1 MPNTRSRGEIIEQPF
16 DEPER
21 LLNERRRN
29 LSTQPENIETEIL
42 TLEVTEEI
50 INEIVDEPVMAENR
64 PLRSYAIPSQEE
76 PHNSIAAP
84 AIEANNFELK
94 PSLLAIVQQNQFSG
108 NPADDP
114 NLHLSIFLQ
123 YADTI
128 KANGVSP
135 EAIRL
140 RLFPFSLRDKARA
153 WLQSLPS
160 NSVATWDELKKVF
173 LARYFPPS
181 KTAMLRAQINGFRQ
195 RDNESLFEAWER
207 YKEMIRICPHHG
219 LENWLIIHTFYNG
232 LLYNTRMT
240 IDAAAGGALMDKPYN
255 QAYQLIESM
264 AQNHYQWG
272 SERTTVEKPQ
282 TKGGMYEISNM
293 DHINAKLDA
302 LTQKIESL
310 TNAPK
315 ATVAATIQNCELCG
329 TQGHAIAECRLL
341 TEAPTDQVNYTQGN
355 SYNQNQRNHPY
366 LSYNSNNALFA
377 PGQAPTPSPPGFQK
391 PAQNAPMKSNLE
403 LMMENFIALQTQTN
417 KEFLNQ
423 NIHTNEQIKQLTSRL
438 ELLTTHNKMLETQI
452 AQVAQ
457 QQASTSAPAGIFP
470 GQPQP
475 NPRGHVN
482 AVILRSG
489 TQYDG
494 PADPRT
500 KNPAMLPNS
509 DKTTEKESKPKEKE
523 DSGEE
528 TKEKEKPYVPPPPYK
543 PPIPYPQRL
552 VQSKNVG
559 QFKKFVELL
568 QKLNITI
575 PFTEAITQMP
585 SYAKFLKD
593 ILNNKKKIEEEETI
607 MLTAE
612 CSSILQNNMPPKLKD
627 PGSFSIPCV
636 IGNYVIDRA
645 LCDLGASISLMPM
658 PIYEKLKLGELRP
671 TKMSIQFADRSV
683 KYPLGILEN
692 VPVRIGQFFI
702 PTDFIVMD
710 IREDSN
716 TPIILGRPFLA
727 TAGAIIDVKEG
738 KLTFVVGEEKVEFIL
753 TQLMKAPAIDDSCYM
768 VDVIQECRKESE
780 KDQTKHS
787 EILKTSTPPTHKNG
801 DDDLAKCLEITQVP
815 KPSHV
820 KPTLKLKTPSRLQK
834 GTPVAPNKLKGP
846 VSKKIPPD
854 ILKDHTKNNI
864 AQNKIPPGVS
874 KKKKEKKKRR
884 PMKWSDIFKWRP
896 KNIEHNLKDVSL
908 EEEPC

>member
-1 MPNTRSRGEIIEQPF
+1 
-16 DEPER
+16 
-21 LLNERRRN
+21 
-29 LSTQPENIETEIL
+29 
-42 TLEVTEEI
+42 
-50 INEIVDEPVMAENR
+50 MAEGPQNR
-64 PLRSYAIPSQEE
+64 PLKSYAIPSQAE

-94 PSLLAIVQQNQFSG
+94 PSLLSAVQQNQFSG
-108 NPADDP
+108 NPTDDP

-123 YADTI
+123 YADTV

-140 RLFPFSLRDKARA
+140 RLFPFSLRDRARA

-272 SERTTVEKPQ
+272 SERAPVEKTQ

-315 ATVAATIQNCELCG
+315 ANVAATIQNCELCG
-329 TQGHAIAECRLL
+329 AQGHTIAESRLL
-341 TEAPTDQVNYTQGN
+341 TEAPNDQVNYTQGN
-355 SYNQNQRNHPY
+355 SYIQNQRNHPY
-366 LSYNSNNALFA
+366 LSYNSNNALYA
-377 PGQAPTPSPPGFQK
+377 PGQTPTPSPPGFQK

-500 KNPAMLPNS
+500 KNPAMQPNS
-509 DKTTEKESKPKEKE
+509 DKTTEKESEPKEKE

-528 TKEKEKPYVPPPPYK
+528 TQEKEKPYVPPPPYK
-543 PPIPYPQRL
+543 PPIPHPQRL

-575 PFTEAITQMP
+575 PFTEAITRMP

-593 ILNNKKKIEEEETI
+593 ILTNKKKIEEEETV

-636 IGNYVIDRA
+636 IGKHVIDRA

-658 PIYEKLKLGELRP
+658 PIYEKLKAP
-671 TKMSIQFADRSV
+671 THISPNVAAGGGASI
-683 KYPLGILEN
+683 
-692 VPVRIGQFFI
+692 VPPAHTTHF
-702 PTDFIVMD
+702 
-710 IREDSN
+710 SN
-716 TPIILGRPFLA
+716 TF
-727 TAGAIIDVKEG
+727 AGSSSSSRRSS
-738 KLTFVVGEEKVEFIL
+738 
-753 TQLMKAPAIDDSCYM
+753 IDDVLHEIRAQNTLNQERDGLFYAMHQQQEEMMERMTFMQAQQDEILQNQHEMQGYYHRWESSEEHRQQQL
-768 VDVIQECRKESE
+768 DNVIQE
-780 KDQTKHS
+780 
-787 EILKTSTPPTHKNG
+787 LG
-801 DDDLAKCLEITQVP
+801 GL
-815 KPSHV
+815 
-820 KPTLKLKTPSRLQK
+820 RLQF
-834 GTPVAPNKLKGP
+834 NNFQNYQH
-846 VSKKIPPD
+846 PP
-854 ILKDHTKNNI
+854 
-864 AQNKIPPGVS
+864 S
-874 KKKKEKKKRR
+874 
-884 PMKWSDIFKWRP
+884 
-896 KNIEHNLKDVSL
+896 
-908 EEEPC
+908 

>member
-1 MPNTRSRGEIIEQPF
+1 
-16 DEPER
+16 
-21 LLNERRRN
+21 
-29 LSTQPENIETEIL
+29 
-42 TLEVTEEI
+42 
-50 INEIVDEPVMAENR
+50 
-64 PLRSYAIPSQEE
+64 
-76 PHNSIAAP
+76 
-84 AIEANNFELK
+84 
-94 PSLLAIVQQNQFSG
+94 
-108 NPADDP
+108 
-114 NLHLSIFLQ
+114 
-123 YADTI
+123 
-128 KANGVSP
+128 
-135 EAIRL
+135 
-140 RLFPFSLRDKARA
+140 
-153 WLQSLPS
+153 
-160 NSVATWDELKKVF
+160 
-173 LARYFPPS
+173 
-181 KTAMLRAQINGFRQ
+181 
-195 RDNESLFEAWER
+195 
-207 YKEMIRICPHHG
+207 
-219 LENWLIIHTFYNG
+219 
-232 LLYNTRMT
+232 MT

-264 AQNHYQWG
+264 VQNHYQWG
-272 SERTTVEKPQ
+272 NERTTIEKPQ

-329 TQGHAIAECRLL
+329 AQGHTIAECRLL
-341 TEAPTDQVNYTQGN
+341 TEAPTDQVNYTKGN

-366 LSYNSNNALFA
+366 LSYNSNNALYA

-403 LMMENFIALQTQTN
+403 LMMENFIAVQTQTN
-417 KEFLNQ
+417 KEVLNQ
-423 NIHTNEQIKQLTSRL
+423 NIHTSEQIKQLTSRL
-438 ELLTTHNKMLETQI
+438 DVLTTHNKMLETQI

-482 AVILRSG
+482 AVILRSR

-500 KNPAMLPNS
+500 KNPAMQPNS
-509 DKTTEKESKPKEKE
+509 DKTTEKE
-523 DSGEE
+523 
-528 TKEKEKPYVPPPPYK
+528 
-543 PPIPYPQRL
+543 R
-552 VQSKNVG
+552 

-575 PFTEAITQMP
+575 PFTEAITQIP

-593 ILNNKKKIEEEETI
+593 ILTNKKKIEEEETV

-636 IGNYVIDRA
+636 IGKHVIDRA

-727 TAGAIIDVKEG
+727 TAGAIIDVKKG
-738 KLTFVVGEEKVEFIL
+738 KLTFEVGEEKVEFIL
-753 TQLMKAPAIDDSCYM
+753 TQFMNASAIEDSCYM
-768 VDVIQECRKESE
+768 LDVVKECGKEME
-780 KDQTKHS
+780 KDKTKNS
-787 EILKTSTPPTHKNG
+787 EILKTLIPPTHKNG
-801 DDDLAKCLEITQVP
+801 NDDLAKCL
-815 KPSHV
+815 KKS
-820 KPTLKLKTPSRLQK
+820 SCYRLDI
-834 GTPVAPNKLKGP
+834 VE
-846 VSKKIPPD
+846 SKVDNPPFKRVPPD
-854 ILKDHTKNNI
+854 ILKAHPESNI
-864 AQNKIPPGVS
+864 FQNKTSLFAS
-874 KKKKEKKKRR
+874 KKKKRKRKT
-884 PMKWSDIFKWRP
+884 PMRWFDMFKWRP
-896 KNIEHNLKDVSL
+896 KDIGHNFKNVSL
-908 EEEPC
+908 EEAPY

>member
-1 MPNTRSRGEIIEQPF
+1 
-16 DEPER
+16 
-21 LLNERRRN
+21 
-29 LSTQPENIETEIL
+29 
-42 TLEVTEEI
+42 
-50 INEIVDEPVMAENR
+50 
-64 PLRSYAIPSQEE
+64 
-76 PHNSIAAP
+76 
-84 AIEANNFELK
+84 
-94 PSLLAIVQQNQFSG
+94 
-108 NPADDP
+108 
-114 NLHLSIFLQ
+114 
-123 YADTI
+123 
-128 KANGVSP
+128 
-135 EAIRL
+135 
-140 RLFPFSLRDKARA
+140 
-153 WLQSLPS
+153 
-160 NSVATWDELKKVF
+160 
-173 LARYFPPS
+173 
-181 KTAMLRAQINGFRQ
+181 
-195 RDNESLFEAWER
+195 
-207 YKEMIRICPHHG
+207 
-219 LENWLIIHTFYNG
+219 
-232 LLYNTRMT
+232 MT

-272 SERTTVEKPQ
+272 NERTTVEKPQ
-282 TKGGMYEISNM
+282 TKGGMYEISNK

-329 TQGHAIAECRLL
+329 AQGHAIAECRLL
-341 TEAPTDQVNYTQGN
+341 TEAPTDQVNYTQGS
-355 SYNQNQRNHPY
+355 SYNQNQRNYPY
-366 LSYNSNNALFA
+366 LSYNSNNALYA
-377 PGQAPTPSPPGFQK
+377 PSQAPTPSPPGFQK

-403 LMMENFIALQTQTN
+403 LMMENFIAVQTQTN
-417 KEFLNQ
+417 KEVLNQ
-423 NIHTNEQIKQLTSRL
+423 NIHTSEQIKQLTSRL
-438 ELLTTHNKMLETQI
+438 DVLTTHNKMLETQI

-457 QQASTSAPAGIFP
+457 QQASTSAPAGIFL

-500 KNPAMLPNS
+500 KNPAMQPNS
-509 DKTTEKESKPKEKE
+509 DKTTEKE
-523 DSGEE
+523 
-528 TKEKEKPYVPPPPYK
+528 
-543 PPIPYPQRL
+543 R
-552 VQSKNVG
+552 

-593 ILNNKKKIEEEETI
+593 ILTNKKKIEEEETV

-636 IGNYVIDRA
+636 IGKHVIDRA

-727 TAGAIIDVKEG
+727 TAGAIIDVKKG
-738 KLTFVVGEEKVEFIL
+738 KLTFEVGEEKVEFIL
-753 TQLMKAPAIDDSCYM
+753 TQFMNASAIEDSCYM
-768 VDVIQECRKESE
+768 LDVVKECGKEME
-780 KDQTKHS
+780 KDKTKNS
-787 EILKTSTPPTHKNG
+787 EILKTLIPPTHKNG
-801 DDDLAKCLEITQVP
+801 NDDLAKF
-815 KPSHV
+815 
-820 KPTLKLKTPSRLQK
+820 LKKSSCCRLDIAESNVDNTPFKR
-834 GTPVAPNKLKGP
+834 V
-846 VSKKIPPD
+846 PPD
-854 ILKDHTKNNI
+854 ILKAQPESNI
-864 AQNKIPPGVS
+864 FQNKTSLFAS
-874 KKKKEKKKRR
+874 KKKKGKRKT
-884 PMKWSDIFKWRP
+884 PMRWFDMFKWRP
-896 KNIEHNLKDVSL
+896 KDVGHNFKNLSL
-908 EEEPC
+908 EEAPY

>member
-1 MPNTRSRGEIIEQPF
+1 
-16 DEPER
+16 
-21 LLNERRRN
+21 
-29 LSTQPENIETEIL
+29 
-42 TLEVTEEI
+42 
-50 INEIVDEPVMAENR
+50 MAEGPQNR
-64 PLRSYAIPSQEE
+64 PLKSYAIPSQAE

-94 PSLLAIVQQNQFSG
+94 PSLLSAVQQNQFSG
-108 NPADDP
+108 NPTDDP

-123 YADTI
+123 YADTV

-140 RLFPFSLRDKARA
+140 RLFPFSLRDRARA

-232 LLYNTRMT
+232 LLYNTKMT

-272 SERTTVEKPQ
+272 NERTTVEKPQ

-329 TQGHAIAECRLL
+329 AQGHAIAECRLL
-341 TEAPTDQVNYTQGN
+341 TETPTDQVNYTQGN
-355 SYNQNQRNHPY
+355 SYNQNQRNHSY
-366 LSYNSNNALFA
+366 LSYNSNNALYA

-403 LMMENFIALQTQTN
+403 LMMENFIAIQTQTN
-417 KEFLNQ
+417 KEVLNQ

-438 ELLTTHNKMLETQI
+438 DVLTTHNKMLETQI

-470 GQPQP
+470 GQPEP

-482 AVILRSG
+482 AIILRSG
-489 TQYDG
+489 KQLDEPTNSKPD
-494 PADPRT
+494 D
-500 KNPAMLPNS
+500 PAMQQGSNKP
-509 DKTTEKESKPKEKE
+509 TEESEPKEKE

-552 VQSKNVG
+552 VQTKNVG

-593 ILNNKKKIEEEETI
+593 ILTKKKKIEDEEI
-607 MLTAE
+607 VMLTAE
-612 CSSILQNNMPPKLKD
+612 CSAILQNDMPPKLKD

-658 PIYEKLKLGELRP
+658 SICEKLNLGELRP

-692 VPVRIGQFFI
+692 VPVRVGQFYI

-727 TAGAIIDVKEG
+727 TAGAVIDVKEG
-738 KLTFVVGEEKVEFIL
+738 KLT
-753 TQLMKAPAIDDSCYM
+753 APTHISPNVAAGGGASIVPPAHTTHFSNTFAGSSSSSRQSTIDDVLHEIRAQNELNQERDGLFYAMHQQQEEMMERMTFIQAQQNQILQNQHELQGYYHRWESSEEHRQQQL
-768 VDVIQECRKESE
+768 DNVIQE
-780 KDQTKHS
+780 
-787 EILKTSTPPTHKNG
+787 LG
-801 DDDLAKCLEITQVP
+801 GL
-815 KPSHV
+815 
-820 KPTLKLKTPSRLQK
+820 RLQF
-834 GTPVAPNKLKGP
+834 NNFQNYQQ
-846 VSKKIPPD
+846 PP
-854 ILKDHTKNNI
+854 
-864 AQNKIPPGVS
+864 P
-874 KKKKEKKKRR
+874 
-884 PMKWSDIFKWRP
+884 
-896 KNIEHNLKDVSL
+896 
-908 EEEPC
+908 

>member
-1 MPNTRSRGEIIEQPF
+1 
-16 DEPER
+16 
-21 LLNERRRN
+21 
-29 LSTQPENIETEIL
+29 
-42 TLEVTEEI
+42 
-50 INEIVDEPVMAENR
+50 MAEAPQER
-64 PLRSYAIPSQEE
+64 PLRSYAIPSQAE

-94 PSLLAIVQQNQFSG
+94 PSLLSAVQQNQFSG
-108 NPADDP
+108 NPTDDP

-123 YADTI
+123 YADTV

-160 NSVATWDELKKVF
+160 NSVATWNELKKVF

-272 SERTTVEKPQ
+272 NKRTSVEKPQ
-282 TKGGMYEISNM
+282 TKGGMYEVNEL
-293 DHINAKLDA
+293 DLVKAKLEA
-302 LTQKIESL
+302 LTQKMESM
-310 TNAPK
+310 TTTPA
-315 ATVAATIQNCELCG
+315 ATVAATISNCELCG
-329 TQGHAIAECRLL
+329 IQGHTIAECQLL
-341 TEAPTDQVNYTQGN
+341 TEVPPDQVNYTQG
-355 SYNQNQRNHPY
+355 SPYNQGPRNHPY
-366 LSYNSNNALFA
+366 LSYKSNNALYA

-391 PAQNAPMKSNLE
+391 PAQNAPRKSNLE
-403 LMMENFIALQTQTN
+403 LMMENFIAIQTQTN
-417 KEFLNQ
+417 KEVLNQ
-423 NIHTNEQIKQLTSRL
+423 NIHTNEQIKQLTSNL
-438 ELLTTHNKMLETQI
+438 AILATHNKMLETQI

-457 QQASTSAPAGIFP
+457 QQASTSAPAGTFP
-470 GQPQP
+470 GQPQQ
-475 NPRGHVN
+475 NPRGQAS

-489 TQYDG
+489 KQLDEPTNSKPDD
-494 PADPRT
+494 PAVQQGSN
-500 KNPAMLPNS
+500 KL
-509 DKTTEKESKPKEKE
+509 TEESEPKEKE

-528 TKEKEKPYVPPPPYK
+528 IKEKEKPYVPPPPYK

-593 ILNNKKKIEEEETI
+593 ILTNKRKIEDDETV
-607 MLTAE
+607 MLTTK
-612 CSSILQNNMPPKLKD
+612 CSAILQNEMPPKLKD

-636 IGNYVIDRA
+636 IGKYVIDRA
-645 LCDLGASISLMPM
+645 LCDLGASISLMPVALC
-658 PIYEKLKLGELRP
+658 EKLKMGELRP
-671 TKMSIQFADRSV
+671 TKMSVQFADRSV

-692 VPVRIGQFFI
+692 VPVRVGQFFI
-702 PTDFIVMD
+702 PTDFKVMD

-716 TPIILGRPFLA
+716 TPILLGRPFLA
-727 TAGAIIDVKEG
+727 TVGAIIDVKRG
-738 KLTFVVGEEKVEFIL
+738 KLTFEVGEEKVEFIL
-753 TQLMKAPAIDDSCYM
+753 TQFMKAPAIDDECYM
-768 VDVIQECRKESE
+768 LDVIEECSSSSSRQSTIDDVLHEIRAQNALNQERDGLFYAMHQQQEEMMEQMTFMQAQQNQILQNQHEMQGYYHRWESSEEHRQQQLDNVIQE
-780 KDQTKHS
+780 
-787 EILKTSTPPTHKNG
+787 LG
-801 DDDLAKCLEITQVP
+801 GL
-815 KPSHV
+815 
-820 KPTLKLKTPSRLQK
+820 RLQF
-834 GTPVAPNKLKGP
+834 NNFQNYQQ
-846 VSKKIPPD
+846 PP
-854 ILKDHTKNNI
+854 
-864 AQNKIPPGVS
+864 P
-874 KKKKEKKKRR
+874 
-884 PMKWSDIFKWRP
+884 
-896 KNIEHNLKDVSL
+896 
-908 EEEPC
+908 